1 QLRQVL
7 VGAYHRD
14 RVALRAVAMRQRAD
28 DVVGLEAFAAV
39 VGNADSTAEF
49 AAARK
54 LVFQF
59 RRRGVAVGLVGG
71 IQAFAVG
78 IGLGNIEG
86 AGNVAGLGLAHQLEQ
101 KIAEAEDG
109 IGGPPVAIEYARVID

>member
-1 QLRQVL
+1 VTLRS
-7 VGAYHRD
+7 
-14 RVALRAVAMRQRAD
+14 VAMRQRAD

-39 VGNADSTAEF
+39 VGNTDGAAEF

-59 RRRGVAVGLVGG
+59 RRRGIAIGLVGRVKPL
-71 IQAFAVG
+71 AVG
-78 IGLGNIEG
+78 IGLGDIEG

-101 KIAEAEDG
+101 EIAEAEDG
-109 IGGPPVAIEYARVID
+109 VGGSPVTIEYARIIDM